1 MASARPSEFARR
13 CPELVKPI
21 LLKDAGL
28 CVSQRGSLAAWVHMK
43 SHQLSKRRA
52 LGKLESEAEV
62 VQRSGTESRP
72 SVAAGKGKAAYNCL
86 GAWKGERAEAGSGHV
101 GGADG
106 TKIARVRMERCMC
119 SLDAEVIGLIILN
132 SWSTR
137 THIEWANG

>member
-28 CVSQRGSLAAWVHMK
+28 CVSQRGFLAAWVHMM
-43 SHQLSKRRA
+43 SHGRLSVPLLCTTSASDSSFPSARR
-52 LGKLESEAEV
+52 LE
-62 VQRSGTESRP
+62 
-72 SVAAGKGKAAYNCL
+72 AGKGKAAYNCL

-119 SLDAEVIGLIILN
+119 SLDAEVIGLMILN
-132 SWSTR
+132 GWSTR